1 MDIIVLS
8 DRAWA
13 DEVAAR
19 WADRLAVNVDLRMC
33 CPTGQTP
40 VPLYTAMAT
49 LCDLGIA
56 DFGAATIVLLD
67 EYLGL
72 EPGASGRCDEM
83 LRRHLV
89 DRLRPAP
96 AAVRTIG
103 VGSLGPTDPD
113 LEVEAA
119 AIEAELVA
127 RPLDL
132 ALLGVGGNGHVGMN
146 EPGSAPDSPTRIVEL
161 AASTRL
167 AAASYGA
174 EPVPTHG
181 VTIGLR
187 ALLAA
192 AEVWI
197 LATGSTKA
205 DVVAAIVD
213 GPTTVEMPASLFRDH
228 TNCTLFVDTAAWAR
242 RPPT

>member
-1 MDIIVLS
+1 MDIVILPDDS
-8 DRAWA
+8 WA
-13 DEVAAR
+13 DEVASR
-19 WADRLAVNVDLRMC
+19 WAALLAVNVDLRMC

-40 VPLYTAMAT
+40 VPLYAAMAT
-49 LCDLGIA
+49 LCNSGIA

-72 EPGASGRCDEM
+72 GPGASGRCDEM
-83 LRRHLV
+83 LRRHLL
-89 DRLRPAP
+89 DRLAPAP
-96 AAVRTIG
+96 AAVRTID
-103 VGSLGPTDPD
+103 VGSLGPTDPE
-113 LEVEAA
+113 LAAEAA
-119 AIEAELVA
+119 AIEAKLVA
-127 RPLDL
+127 QPLDL
-132 ALLGVGGNGHVGMN
+132 ALLGVGRNGHVGMN
-146 EPGSAPDSPTRIVEL
+146 EPGSAPESPTRIVEL

-205 DVVAAIVD
+205 GVVAAIVE
-213 GPTTVEMPASLFRDH
+213 GPTTTDVPASLFRAH
-228 TNCTLFVDTAAWAR
+228 GNCKLFVDAAAWGR
-242 RPPT
+242 RLGS